1 MGLSGGSYLSG
12 KGWGVNHG
20 PGLSPCK
27 AWPIQRAEHGAC
39 VKAQERLATQRA
51 EAAIN
56 PEYGKTFKA
65 QASADDKK
73 ARRKQ
78 ILSSIGAAPC
88 CPMSV
93 LCACHHEGFS
103 CEAADQGQATA

>member
-1 MGLSGGSYLSG
+1 MVQEHPHA
-12 KGWGVNHG
+12 K
-20 PGLSPCK
+20 PGLFSGLNMAP
-27 AWPIQRAEHGAC
+27 C

-65 QASADDKK
+65 QASKDDKK

-78 ILSSIGAAPC
+78 ILSSIGAPPC
-88 CPMSV
+88 CSIPVLSV
-93 LCACHHEGFS
+93 FIIV
-103 CEAADQGQATA
+103 